1 MRSTASGTHA
11 HTPNSPRFTLGP
23 WRPLGHRL
31 IVAAHGAE
39 LPVCEVLPGGVG
51 IEQADANQRLLVAAP
66 DLFAVLAA
74 IVADCAGVGPDNDGY
89 YLVHDLSIEQA
100 RAALQIA
107 QEGRK

>member
-1 MRSTASGTHA
+1 MRSTATGTHA
-11 HTPNSPRFTLGP
+11 HTRIPPFHPGP
-23 WRPLGHRL
+23 WRRLGHRL

-66 DLFAVLAA
+66 ELFAVLAA
-74 IVADCAGVGPDNDGY
+74 IVADYDDSTQPGPKTMG
-89 YLVHDLSIEQA
+89 QA
-100 RAALQIA
+100 RAALQLA